1 MNSRITKRLP
11 SKTKLSF
18 GKTDSRYWADR
29 IFKPISGAG
38 KESPHWAMQLCFKA
52 HRLSFGLRTGNKD
65 AAARMA
71 RDIYQDL
78 LTLGVEGARAK
89 HRPERQKEPSTA
101 ATIGAWITAAEQV
114 FDGRPATFGSYAR
127 SLRLIAGDILSVS
140 KTRKRFA
147 ASKKSAYRA
156 KIEEAPLS
164 VLTAEAIQ
172 SWRIR
177 FVGKAGK
184 SPALQRTK
192 KISANSLIRQA
203 RALFSK
209 KMLKFITGIQHP
221 DPIPFWECEMFPR
234 ESMRYNSS
242 IDPAALFDAANREL
256 SASDP
261 DAFLVL
267 LLAIGA
273 GLRRGEIDKL
283 LWRQVDF
290 NGGLIR
296 IEATEAGGLKSED
309 SAGAV
314 PVEEEFIAVLRGYYA
329 KATGPFVVGGTSGES
344 ESREWGQQYRCECVF
359 KRLNAWLRL
368 NGVNASK
375 PLHTLR
381 KEAGSIIATKSGIHA
396 ASRFLRHADIQVTAM
411 HYADHKER
419 VTVGIGNFLKLENSI
434 ESIQTISP
442 PQNGPRPN
450 VLEIL

>member
-1 MNSRITKRLP
+1 
-11 SKTKLSF
+11 
-18 GKTDSRYWADR
+18 
-29 IFKPISGAG
+29 
-38 KESPHWAMQLCFKA
+38 MQLCFKSK
-52 HRLSFGLRTGNKD
+52 RLSFGLRTGNKD
-65 AAARMA
+65 AAARIA
-71 RDIYQDL
+71 RDIYNDL
-78 LTLGVEGARAK
+78 LTLGVEGALAK
-89 HRPERQKEPSTA
+89 HRPERQEEPAKA
-101 ATIGAWITAAEQV
+101 ATIGTWIAAAEQV

-140 KTRKRFA
+140 KTKKRFA

-164 VLTAEAIQ
+164 VLTPQAIQ
-172 SWRIR
+172 EWRIR

-184 SPALQRTK
+184 SPAAQRTK

-209 KMLKFITGIQHP
+209 KILKFITGIQHP
-221 DPIPFWECEMFPR
+221 DPIPFAECEMFPR
-234 ESMRYNSS
+234 ESMRYRSS
-242 IDPAALFDAANREL
+242 IDPAALLAAANQEL
-256 SASDP
+256 YAGDP

-290 NGGLIR
+290 NGGFIR
-296 IEATEAGGLKSED
+296 IEATEVGGLKSED

-314 PVEEEFIAVLRGYYA
+314 PIEAAFVAVLRGYYA
-329 KATGPFVVGGTSGES
+329 KANGPFVVGGTSGES
-344 ESREWGQQYRCECVF
+344 ESRDWGQQYRCEPVF
-359 KRLNAWLRL
+359 NRLNAWLRI

-381 KEAGSIIATKSGIHA
+381 KEAGSLIATKSGIYA
-396 ASRFLRHADIQVTAM
+396 ASLFLRHADAQVTAM

-419 VTVGIGNFLKLENSI
+419 VTVGIGSFLNLENSI
-434 ESIQTISP
+434 ESVQVANL
-442 PQNGPRPN
+442 PQKTSGRN
-450 VLEIL
+450 VAGIL